1 MKNGYLDFEEYIRQ
15 GEPEKKERAEAWRVA
30 IGEQPNLAKPEQVPH
45 KYPISTPQVQ
55 DKFLVDN
62 SNIIKLISIIGKQEL
77 SVKEILAE
85 IGLND
90 RKNVVTLYL
99 NPAIKEG
106 YIRMLYP
113 NSLRH
118 PKQKYLLTV
127 KGLALYKELTKE

>member
-30 IGEQPNLAKPEQVPH
+30 IGEQPNLSKPEQVPE
-45 KYPISTPQVQ
+45 QVNN
-55 DKFLVDN
+55 LLHTN
-62 SNIIKLISIIGKQEL
+62 NTLIIGLINIIGCNEFSISQLMEKL
-77 SVKEILAE
+77 
-85 IGLND
+85 GLKHRPNF
-90 RKNVVTLYL
+90 LEYHL

-106 YIRMLYP
+106 YIRILYP
-113 NSLRH
+113 NSPRH